1 MRVVILTRVRRGMAS
16 LALPAILR
24 AGHDVPAI
32 VFAMGQPQRLLT
44 RIERLVRKT
53 ARIGPLGAINGIRI
67 RPWFS
72 TEPAD
77 RLGIEDIAIVAA
89 RHHVPIHETPGTN
102 TAQTIDI
109 VQRAQ
114 CTLGLSLGNSY
125 ISKRV
130 FSIPSSGMINIHHEL
145 LPDYPGAQSVLWQ
158 IHDGHTVS
166 GYTVHQVREHI
177 DKGEILYRE
186 AIPISF
192 ESTLQQTVAK
202 NCATLFQK
210 SVDGLLRV
218 LNDYPALIATAEAQP
233 TSNRNFTT
241 PTWREF
247 RTMLREHR
255 RLLRSA
261 ASEVGDHPRDHDQHR
276 RDGHHQASR
285 IDQ

>member
-1 MRVVILTRVRRGMAS
+1 MRVVILTSVRRGMAS

-32 VFAMGQPQRLLT
+32 VFCAGQPQRLLP
-44 RIERLVRKT
+44 RIERRRLRKT
-53 ARIGPLGAINGIRI
+53 LRIGPLGAINGIRM

-77 RLGIEDIAIVAA
+77 RLGIEDIETVAA
-89 RHHVPIHETPGTN
+89 RHHVPFEETPGTN
-102 TAQTIDI
+102 SAQTIDALR
-109 VQRAQ
+109 RAQ

-145 LPDYPGAQSVLWQ
+145 LPDYPGAQSILWQ
-158 IHDGHTVS
+158 IHDGHAIS

-192 ESTLQQTVAK
+192 ESTLQQTVVK
-202 NCATLFQK
+202 SCVTLFQK
-210 SVDGLLRV
+210 SVDGLVRV
-218 LNDYPALIATAEAQP
+218 LNDYPALFATAEAQP
-233 TSNRNFTT
+233 ASSRIYTT

-247 RTMLREHR
+247 RTMLGQHR
-255 RLLRSA
+255 RLLQLRHST
-261 ASEVGDHPRDHDQHR
+261 QN
-276 RDGHHQASR
+276 SR
-285 IDQ
+285 NSQTK

>member
-1 MRVVILTRVRRGMAS
+1 MRVIILTRLRRGMAS

-32 VFAMGQPQRLLT
+32 VLGVGQPQRLLT
-44 RIERLVRKT
+44 RIKRLLRKT
-53 ARIGPLGAINGIRI
+53 SRIGPLGAINGIRM

-89 RHHVPIHETPGTN
+89 RHHVPIHETSGIN
-102 TAQTIDI
+102 AAQTIDI

-130 FSIPSSGMINIHHEL
+130 FMIPSSGMINIHHEL
-145 LPDYPGAQSVLWQ
+145 LPDYPGALSVLWQ
-158 IHDGHTVS
+158 IHDGHSIS

-186 AIPISF
+186 AIPISL
-192 ESTLQQTVAK
+192 ESTLQQTVVTS
-202 NCATLFQK
+202 CATLFQK
-210 SVDGLLRV
+210 SVDGLVRV
-218 LNDYPALIATAEAQP
+218 LNDYPALIAAAEAQP
-233 TSNRNFTT
+233 TAGRIYTT

-247 RTMLREHR
+247 RTMLRQHR
-255 RLLRSA
+255 RLLRERTPTS
-261 ASEVGDHPRDHDQHR
+261 
-276 RDGHHQASR
+276 
-285 IDQ
+285 